1 MHKDIKWANKELPG
15 LTHEDLEN
23 IKVSDIIRSENGRQ
37 TINQNRTIESCS
49 KGGKIGG
56 PIGGAKSRDE
66 KTGFH
71 AMSKED
77 RIEVSKK
84 VGNIIGPRS
93 FQEGFGMYGLSD
105 EEKLAVAKYAAQQS
119 IKSPNHVN
127 NRRLTC
133 PHCKKEGGY
142 TAMKRHHMDRCK
154 HKK

>member
-1 MHKDIKWANKELPG
+1 MSKIEWKKSTIDYDKLNQLDTQKLARI
-15 LTHEDLEN
+15 D
-23 IKVSDIIRSENGRQ
+23 S
-37 TINQNRTIESCS
+37 INQNRTLEACS

-56 PIGGAKSRDE
+56 KKGGYKARDN
-66 KTGFH
+66 KLGFH
-71 AMSKED
+71 AMSKEQ

-84 VGNIIGPRS
+84 VGKIIGPRS
-93 FQEGFGMYGLSD
+93 FKEGFGMYGLSD

-127 NRRLTC
+127 NKRLTC
-133 PHCKKEGGY
+133 PHCNKEGGY